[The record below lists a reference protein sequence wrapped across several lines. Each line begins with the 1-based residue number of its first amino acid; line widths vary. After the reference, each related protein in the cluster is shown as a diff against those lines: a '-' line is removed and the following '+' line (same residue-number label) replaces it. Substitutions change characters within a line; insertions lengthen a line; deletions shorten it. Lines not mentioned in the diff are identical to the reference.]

1 MKIFRGVFILS
12 IGMICA
18 LNGSDSIQRIPGN
31 RFTDGTSRIGYN
43 VRVKLPGGKEIRN
56 NFEQFFLAV
65 SDSRKLLTANQIVD
79 QIANK
84 KLSRR
89 EICEILVEKHTPSI
103 SGEKGQFQKHDEDFY
118 NAANFLIEMALI
130 DTKSSKQSDL

>member
-18 LNGSDSIQRIPGN
+18 LNGSDSIQRIPAN
-31 RFTDGTSRIGYN
+31 RFTDGISRIGYN
-43 VRVKLPGGKEIRN
+43 VRVKLPGGEEIRK

-65 SDSRKLLTANQIVD
+65 SDPRKLLTANKIVD
-79 QIANK
+79 EIANK
-84 KLSRR
+84 EFSRR
-89 EICEILVEKHTPSI
+89 EICEMLVEKHTPSI
-103 SGEKGQFQKHDEDFY
+103 SGEKGQFQQHNEDFY

-130 DTKSSKQSDL
+130 ENNSSKKSDL